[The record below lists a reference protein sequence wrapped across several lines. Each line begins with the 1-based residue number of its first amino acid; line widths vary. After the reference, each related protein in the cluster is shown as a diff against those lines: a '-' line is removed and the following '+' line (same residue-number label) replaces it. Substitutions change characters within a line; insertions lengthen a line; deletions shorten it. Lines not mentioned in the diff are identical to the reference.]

1 MLAPDPLHGHV
12 AEGQIEFASEPRGAK
27 GGQLLAQS
35 KDLLFDFRRS
45 FQRVTMRSAAVF
57 FQTAGTVLLIAPP
70 PLTDRKPASSEQP
83 CGGFNTAFFDRLDQA
98 KPMVVSVFHL
108 THQVEVTD
116 GSSHSG
122 VILLAASSPA
132 LPLAGLLSPSSASRS
147 NTSTSPGG
155 NDVPFQ
161 FHCKA
166 RLASAGTT

>member
-1 MLAPDPLHGHV
+1 LLKQRPLRLDAREVLFALVFFPAWFQQAMLAPDPLHGHV

-98 KPMVVSVFHL
+98 KPMVVSVF
-108 THQVEVTD
+108 
-116 GSSHSG
+116 
-122 VILLAASSPA
+122 I
-132 LPLAGLLSPSSASRS
+132 SRTRS
-147 NTSTSPGG
+147 
-155 NDVPFQ
+155 
-161 FHCKA
+161 K
-166 RLASAGTT
+166 